1 MSVLVSTAAPSVC
14 AGVSVEDA
22 AASAG
27 ASADEVPLADPE
39 VVPAV
44 RSLDGVE
51 PATAVLPVSGDAA
64 VTVSGAAATGADMPL
79 TVTAVAVV
87 DTGEVTL
94 VSVTVVSVA
103 GADTVAGAVT
113 VV

>member
-1 MSVLVSTAAPSVC
+1 M
-14 AGVSVEDA
+14 SVEDA

-27 ASADEVPLADPE
+27 ASADEVPLADAD
-39 VVPAV
+39 VLPAV
-44 RSLDGVE
+44 RSLDGAE
-51 PATAVLPVSGDAA
+51 PATAVLPVVGDDT
-64 VTVSGAAATGADMPL
+64 VTVAGAAATGADMPL
-79 TVTAVAVV
+79 TVTAVAALGA
-87 DTGEVTL
+87 GEVTS